1 MRNAQC
7 AQRQIPAAV
16 RFPVSVIKAKQETK
30 RSAININHSEL
41 NKYGPSAS
49 GASEMKSEMC
59 VVCGKS
65 MRGSTNKKKGC
76 PVHKRC
82 EELLI
87 IH

>member
-1 MRNAQC
+1 
-7 AQRQIPAAV
+7 
-16 RFPVSVIKAKQETK
+16 
-30 RSAININHSEL
+30 
-41 NKYGPSAS
+41 
-49 GASEMKSEMC
+49 MKSEMC